1 MKRLIKERK
10 TSRKILQMASDAG
23 TDLVVWTQRIC
34 LHDDFSGNVSQ
45 IYAFEANTKIL
56 MTVFGARQREVEEAD
71 PEDVLSAVKEIHFMM
86 QDVITKKFLDLN
98 PEHPEKI
105 QKEKSAFDEYDE
117 ENGYNDEDLGENL
130 WKICRENVD
139 RIVKICINLMKNSYQ
154 QCIEAD
160 IMSLLDHAAFEI
172 RTVDEK

>member
-1 MKRLIKERK
+1 MPELILSCGHKEYVCTTISVEMYRRY
-10 TSRKILQMASDAG
+10 TEIMERNDSDSIS
-23 TDLVVWTQRIC
+23 D
-34 LHDDFSGNVSQ
+34 
-45 IYAFEANTKIL
+45 AFEANTKIL

-71 PEDVLSAVKEIHFMM
+71 PEDALSAVKEIHFMM

-105 QKEKSAFDEYDE
+105 QKEKSAFDAYDE
-117 ENGYNDEDLGENL
+117 ENGYNDEDPGENL

>member
-1 MKRLIKERK
+1 
-10 TSRKILQMASDAG
+10 
-23 TDLVVWTQRIC
+23 
-34 LHDDFSGNVSQ
+34 
-45 IYAFEANTKIL
+45 
-56 MTVFGARQREVEEAD
+56 
-71 PEDVLSAVKEIHFMM
+71 M

-105 QKEKSAFDEYDE
+105 QKEKSAFDAYDE
-117 ENGYNDEDLGENL
+117 ENGYNDEDPGENL